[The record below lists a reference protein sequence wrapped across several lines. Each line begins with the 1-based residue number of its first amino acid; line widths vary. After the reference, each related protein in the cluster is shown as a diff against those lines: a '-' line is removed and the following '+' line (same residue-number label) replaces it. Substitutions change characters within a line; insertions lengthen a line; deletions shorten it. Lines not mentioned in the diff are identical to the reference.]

1 MTYGELKNRVL
12 ELIFSYSVAGSQI
25 PATYNNQADYIAMI
39 PGLVNNGQMD
49 IATSVKRIPA
59 IVLLEDL
66 EQEQVG
72 ERILYKLPDDCWLPF
87 TGGLLLERSRRYERF
102 FGYRFISGKIELPCH
117 HPPDLALE
125 YWRYPER
132 VSSETGD
139 DVELDNTP
147 DVHECLVF
155 YVAAHLLAYDD
166 AYRYTVF
173 LNMYEERIGRLRE
186 PVWIEPGPI
195 EDVYRMPGFHHHNHG
210 SWRGCPH

>member
-39 PGLVNNGQMD
+39 PGFVNNGQMD

-59 IVLLEDL
+59 LAALSDL
-66 EQEQVG
+66 EQEEAGNRV
-72 ERILYKLPDDCWLPF
+72 LYRLPADCWLPF
-87 TGGLLLERSRRYERF
+87 TGGLLLPGSRGYDRY
-102 FGYRFISGKIELPCH
+102 FGYRFIGGRIELPFRA
-117 HPPDLALE
+117 PSGLALE

-132 VSSETGD
+132 VSAQTADS
-139 DVELDNTP
+139 VELDNTP

-166 AYRYTVF
+166 AYRYTTF
-173 LNMYEERIGRLRE
+173 LNMYEERISRLKE

-195 EDVYRMPGFHHHNHG
+195 EDVYRM
-210 SWRGCPH
+210 RGYGIRRRP

>member
-12 ELIFSYSVAGSQI
+12 ELIFSYSVAGTTI

-59 IVLLEDL
+59 IVLLNDL

-72 ERILYKLPDDCWLPF
+72 DRILYKLPDDCWL
-87 TGGLLLERSRRYERF
+87 
-102 FGYRFISGKIELPCH
+102 KIELPCH
-117 HPPDLALE
+117 HPPDLTLE

-132 VSSETGD
+132 VSIETED
-139 DVELDNTP
+139 SAELDNTP

-155 YVAAHLLAYDD
+155 YAAAHLLAYDD

-173 LNMYEERIGRLRE
+173 LNMYEERIIRLRE

-195 EDVYRMPGFHHHNHG
+195 EDVYRVPGFHHHHHG
-210 SWRGCPH
+210 PWRGCPH

>member
-25 PATYNNQADYIAMI
+25 PATYNNQADYLAMI

-59 IVLLEDL
+59 ITLLEDL
-66 EQEQVG
+66 EQETVG
-72 ERILYKLPDDCWLPF
+72 ERVLYKLPADCWLPF
-87 TGGLLLERSRRYERF
+87 TGGLLLPDSRRYNRY
-102 FGYRFISGKIELPCH
+102 FGYRFIGSRIELPLH
-117 HPPDLALE
+117 APSGLALE

-132 VSSETGD
+132 VSAQTADS
-139 DVELDNTP
+139 VELDNTP

-166 AYRYTVF
+166 AYRYTTF
-173 LNMYEERIGRLRE
+173 LNMYEERISRLKE
-186 PVWIEPGPI
+186 PIWIEPGPI
-195 EDVYRMPGFHHHNHG
+195 EDVYRMRGFPH
-210 SWRGCPH
+210 RGPWHPC

>member
-1 MTYGELKNRVL
+1 MTYGELKNRVM
-12 ELIFSYSVAGSQI
+12 ELVFSYSVAGTTI

-59 IVLLEDL
+59 MVRLEEL

-72 ERILYKLPDDCWLPF
+72 ERVLYRLPEDCWLPF
-87 TGGLLLERSRRYERF
+87 TGGLLPERSWRYERF
-102 FGYRFISGKIELPCH
+102 FGYRLVAGRIELPCH

-125 YWRYPER
+125 YWRYPHR
-132 VSSETGD
+132 VSAGTEDST
-139 DVELDNTP
+139 ELDNTP

-173 LNMYEERIGRLRE
+173 LNMYKERIGRLRE

-195 EDVYRMPGFHHHNHG
+195 EDVYRMTGVHHV
-210 SWRGCPH
+210 CPYLWK

>member
-12 ELIFSYSVAGSQI
+12 ELIFSYSVAGTTI

-72 ERILYKLPDDCWLPF
+72 ERILYKFPDDCWLPF

-102 FGYRFISGKIELPCH
+102 FGYRFVAGKIELPCH

-132 VSSETGD
+132 VSVETED
-139 DVELDNTP
+139 STELDNAP

-155 YVAAHLLAYDD
+155 YVAAYLLAYDD

-173 LNMYEERIGRLRE
+173 LNMYEERIRRLRE

-195 EDVYRMPGFHHHNHG
+195 EDVYRMPGFHHHHHG
-210 SWRGCPH
+210 PWRGCPH

>member
-59 IVLLEDL
+59 IAFLEDL
-66 EQEQVG
+66 EQEQAG
-72 ERILYKLPDDCWLPF
+72 ERVLYKLPDDCWLPF
-87 TGGLLLERSRRYERF
+87 TGGLLLPRSRRYERF
-102 FGYRFISGKIELPCH
+102 FGYRIIAGKIELPWRA
-117 HPPDLALE
+117 PEGMALE

-132 VSSETGD
+132 VSADTGD
-139 DVELDNTP
+139 DVVLDNTP

-173 LNMYEERIGRLRE
+173 LNMYEERISRLRE
-186 PVWIEPGPI
+186 PIWMEPGPI
-195 EDVYRMPGFHHHNHG
+195 EDVYRMRMQPRL
-210 SWRGCPH
+210 S

>member
-1 MTYGELKNRVL
+1 MTYGELKDRVL

-59 IVLLEDL
+59 MVFLSELEN
-66 EQEQVG
+66 EQVG
-72 ERILYKLPDDCWLPF
+72 ERVLYKLPGDCWLPF
-87 TGGLLLERSRRYERF
+87 TGGLLFPRSRRYERF
-102 FGYRFISGKIELPCH
+102 FGYRVIAGKIELTFRAPEGM
-117 HPPDLALE
+117 ALE

-132 VSSETGD
+132 VSAQTADS
-139 DVELDNTP
+139 VELDNTP

-173 LNMYEERIGRLRE
+173 LNMYEEHRKRLRE

-195 EDVYRMPGFHHHNHG
+195 EDVYG
-210 SWRGCPH
+210 WRR

>member
-25 PATYNNQADYIAMI
+25 PAPYNNQADYIAMI

-59 IVLLEDL
+59 MEFLEDL
-66 EQEQVG
+66 EQEQAE
-72 ERILYKLPDDCWLPF
+72 ERVLYKLPADCWLPF
-87 TGGLLLERSRRYERF
+87 PGGLVFPKSRRYERF
-102 FGYRFISGKIELPCH
+102 FGYRFLGGKIELPGCA
-117 HPPDLALE
+117 PPGLALE

-132 VSSETGD
+132 VSAETSD
-139 DVELDNTP
+139 ETVLDNTP

-155 YVAAHLLAYDD
+155 YVAAHLLVYDD
-166 AYRYTVF
+166 AYRSSVF
-173 LNMYEERIGRLRE
+173 LNSYDERVKHLRE

-195 EDVYRMPGFHHHNHG
+195 ENVYQR
-210 SWRGCPH
+210 

>member
-1 MTYGELKNRVL
+1 MTYGELKSRVL
-12 ELIFSYSVAGSQI
+12 ELIFSYSVAGNQI

-59 IVLLEDL
+59 VAFLDDL
-66 EQEQVG
+66 ENEQVG
-72 ERILYKLPDDCWLPF
+72 ERVLYKLPADCWFPF
-87 TGGLLLERSRRYERF
+87 PGGLLFSRSWRYERF
-102 FGYRFISGKIELPCH
+102 FGYRMIAGKIELPFRA
-117 HPPDLALE
+117 PEGLALE

-132 VSSETGD
+132 VSAQTADSA
-139 DVELDNTP
+139 ELDNTP

-173 LNMYEERIGRLRE
+173 LNMYEERRKRLRE

-195 EDVYRMPGFHHHNHG
+195 EDVYR
-210 SWRGCPH
+210 RRR

>member
-25 PATYNNQADYIAMI
+25 PATYNNQTDYIAMI

-59 IVLLEDL
+59 MVMLSELES
-66 EQEQVG
+66 EQIG
-72 ERILYKLPDDCWLPF
+72 ERVLYKLPADCWMPF
-87 TGGLLLERSRRYERF
+87 TGGLLFPGSRRYERF
-102 FGYRFISGKIELPCH
+102 FGYRIIAGKLELPRH
-117 HPPDLALE
+117 APEGMALE

-132 VSSETGD
+132 VTAQTADS
-139 DVELDNTP
+139 VELDNTP

-166 AYRYTVF
+166 AYRYTTF
-173 LNMYEERIGRLRE
+173 LNMYEERISRLKE

-195 EDVYRMPGFHHHNHG
+195 EDVYRM
-210 SWRGCPH
+210 RGYGIRRRP

>member
-12 ELIFSYSVAGSQI
+12 ELIFSYSVAGTTI

-59 IVLLEDL
+59 IVLLNDL

-72 ERILYKLPDDCWLPF
+72 DRILYKLPDDCWLPF

-102 FGYRFISGKIELPCH
+102 FGYRFVAGEIELPCH
-117 HPPDLALE
+117 HPPDLTLE

-132 VSSETGD
+132 VSIETED
-139 DVELDNTP
+139 SAELDNTP

-155 YVAAHLLAYDD
+155 YAAAHLLAYDD

-173 LNMYEERIGRLRE
+173 LNMYEERIIRLRE

-195 EDVYRMPGFHHHNHG
+195 EDVYRVPGFHHHHHG
-210 SWRGCPH
+210 PWRGCPH

>member
-1 MTYGELKNRVL
+1 M
-12 ELIFSYSVAGSQI
+12 
-25 PATYNNQADYIAMI
+25 
-39 PGLVNNGQMD
+39 
-49 IATSVKRIPA
+49 
-59 IVLLEDL
+59 
-66 EQEQVG
+66 
-72 ERILYKLPDDCWLPF
+72 LYKLPDDCWLPF
-87 TGGLLLERSRRYERF
+87 TGGLLMERSRRYERF
-102 FGYRFISGKIELPCH
+102 FGYRIVAGKIELPCH
-117 HPPDLALE
+117 HPPELALE

-173 LNMYEERIGRLRE
+173 LNMYEERISRLKE

-195 EDVYRMPGFHHHNHG
+195 EDVYRMHGFQHQHHG
-210 SWRGCPH
+210 PWRGCPH